1 MVIRSGLMGTCKH
14 TSAEWHDTFSHFGC
28 VGLVKM
34 MAGQGGGVVGAVL
47 VRNMYVLSLVV

>member
-1 MVIRSGLMGTCKH
+1 MIRSGLMGTCKH